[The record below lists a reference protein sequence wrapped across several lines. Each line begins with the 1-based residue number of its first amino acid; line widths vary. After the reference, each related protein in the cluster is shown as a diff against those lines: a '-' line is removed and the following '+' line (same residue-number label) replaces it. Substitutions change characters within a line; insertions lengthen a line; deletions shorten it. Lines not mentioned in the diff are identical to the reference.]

1 MISSLLSNGI
11 KRIPIKRRN
20 LIILPSSSL
29 SSISTVILKRNALS
43 STLSSYNNSKR
54 LYGTLEDK
62 ILKAHY
68 LLDDALKD
76 LTSNANSSNS
86 LGAGA
91 EAIVEKLKKSLQ
103 LYPTAVAHYNLG
115 NVLFSLKQFQ
125 EAKHNWEESI
135 KISSKSTST
144 NDYEED
150 DIKVDALVNLGNL
163 ELLVENNTKEAINL
177 FKQALLLI
185 KVKDDGEL
193 RFNLGVALDKNGQ
206 LSEAI
211 KEYERSIELL
221 SSSGKKDSSSGN
233 KDSEE
238 KVNHVEMVL
247 RNAKIR
253 NHLK

>member
-1 MISSLLSNGI
+1 MISRLLSTGI
-11 KRIPIKRRN
+11 KRTPIKRRN
-20 LIILPSSSL
+20 LIILPS
-29 SSISTVILKRNALS
+29 ITVIKRNAL
-43 STLSSYNNSKR
+43 LLSYNSTR
-54 LYGTLEDK
+54 LFGTLEDK
-62 ILKAHY
+62 LLKAHY

-76 LTSNANSSNS
+76 LSSTATTNSVRVV
-86 LGAGA
+86 GGGEEE

-103 LYPTAVAHYNLG
+103 LYPTAAAHYNLG

-125 EAKHNWEESI
+125 QAKHNWEESI
-135 KISSKSTST
+135 KISSLS
-144 NDYEED
+144 NVDD

-177 FKQALLLI
+177 FKQALSI

-211 KEYERSIELL
+211 KEYERSVELL
-221 SSSGKKDSSSGN
+221 S
-233 KDSEE
+233 KDSE
-238 KVNHVEMVL
+238 KVKHVEMVL

-253 NHLK
+253 NHLNSRNE